1 MSDTEGFGAEH
12 EAEAKER
19 WGATDAF
26 QESQRRLASYSTVDK
41 KNAQAAQ
48 EEALQ
53 GVIDAMDGG
62 FPPTSAEAMSA
73 ADNCRLVISQW
84 YFECT
89 PEMHKQ
95 LATLY
100 VTDER
105 FRTFYESR
113 REGLAQYFH
122 DAIHSRQAD

>member
-84 YFECT
+84 YFDCT

-105 FRTFYESR
+105 FRAFYESR

>member
-1 MSDTEGFGAEH
+1 MSEPEDLTANH
-12 EAEAKER
+12 EAEARER
-19 WGATDAF
+19 WGATEAF
-26 QESQRRLASYSTVDK
+26 QESQKRLASYSTVEK

-53 GVIDAMDGG
+53 GILDVMDRG
-62 FPPTSAEAMSA
+62 FAPTSMEAIVA
-73 ADNCRLVISQW
+73 ADHCRQVISRW

-105 FRTFYESR
+105 FRAFYESR

-122 DAIHSRQAD
+122 DAIHARTP

>member
-1 MSDTEGFGAEH
+1 MSDIEDFGAEH
-12 EAEAKER
+12 EPEAKER

-84 YFECT
+84 YFDCT

-105 FRTFYESR
+105 FRAFYESR

>member
-1 MSDTEGFGAEH
+1 MSEPEDLTAQH
-12 EAEAKER
+12 KAEAKER
-19 WGATDAF
+19 WGATEAF
-26 QESQRRLASYSTVDK
+26 QESQRRLASYSTVEK

-53 GVIDAMDGG
+53 GILDVMDRGL
-62 FPPTSAEAMSA
+62 PPTSMEAIVA
-73 ADNCRLVISQW
+73 ADHCRHVISRW

-105 FRTFYESR
+105 FRAFYESR

-122 DAIHSRQAD
+122 DAIHARIT

>member
-1 MSDTEGFGAEH
+1 MSEPEDLTAKY

-19 WGATDAF
+19 WAATEAF
-26 QESQRRLASYSTVDK
+26 QESQRRLASYSTVEK

-53 GVIDAMDGG
+53 GILDVMDRGL
-62 FPPTSAEAMSA
+62 PPTSMEAIVA
-73 ADNCRLVISQW
+73 ADHCRHVISRW

-105 FRTFYESR
+105 FRAFYESR

-122 DAIHSRQAD
+122 DAIHARIT

>member
-1 MSDTEGFGAEH
+1 MSDSEDLTAKYEE
-12 EAEAKER
+12 EARER
-19 WGATDAF
+19 WGASEAF
-26 QESQRRLASYSTVDK
+26 QESQRRLASYSTVEK

-53 GVIDAMDGG
+53 GILDVMDRG
-62 FPPTSAEAMSA
+62 FPPTSLEAIVA
-73 ADNCRLVISQW
+73 ADNCRQVISRW

-100 VTDER
+100 VTDDR
-105 FRTFYESR
+105 FRAFYESR

-122 DAIHSRQAD
+122 DAIHARTT

>member
-1 MSDTEGFGAEH
+1 MSEPEDLTANH
-12 EAEAKER
+12 EAEARER
-19 WGATDAF
+19 WGATEAF
-26 QESQRRLASYSTVDK
+26 QESQKRLASYSTVEK

-53 GVIDAMDGG
+53 GILDVMDSG
-62 FPPTSAEAMSA
+62 FAPTSMEAIVA
-73 ADNCRLVISQW
+73 ADHCRQVISRW

-105 FRTFYESR
+105 FRAFYESR

-122 DAIHSRQAD
+122 DAIHARTP

>member
-1 MSDTEGFGAEH
+1 MSEQEDLTAKY

-19 WGATDAF
+19 WGATEAF
-26 QESQRRLASYSTVDK
+26 QESQRRLASYSTVEK

-53 GVIDAMDGG
+53 GILDVMDRG
-62 FPPTSAEAMSA
+62 FAPTSMEAIVA
-73 ADNCRLVISQW
+73 ADHCRQVISRW

-105 FRTFYESR
+105 FRAFYESR

-122 DAIHSRQAD
+122 DAIHARTP

>member
-73 ADNCRLVISQW
+73 ADNCRLVISRW
-84 YFECT
+84 YFDCT

-105 FRTFYESR
+105 FRAFYESR

>member
-1 MSDTEGFGAEH
+1 MSEPEDLTANH
-12 EAEAKER
+12 EAEARER
-19 WGATDAF
+19 WGATEAF
-26 QESQRRLASYSTVDK
+26 QESQKRLASYSTVEK

-53 GVIDAMDGG
+53 GILDVMESG
-62 FPPTSAEAMSA
+62 FPPTSMEAIVA
-73 ADNCRLVISQW
+73 ADHCRQVISRW

-95 LATLY
+95 LARLY

-105 FRTFYESR
+105 FRAFYESR

-122 DAIHSRQAD
+122 DAIHARTP

>member
-1 MSDTEGFGAEH
+1 MSEPEDLTAKY
-12 EAEAKER
+12 EAEARER
-19 WGATDAF
+19 WGATEAF
-26 QESQRRLASYSTVDK
+26 QESQRRLASYSTVEK

-53 GVIDAMDGG
+53 GILDVMDRG
-62 FPPTSAEAMSA
+62 FPPTSMEAIVA
-73 ADNCRLVISQW
+73 ADHCRQVISRW

-105 FRTFYESR
+105 FRAFYESR

-122 DAIHSRQAD
+122 DAIHARIT

>member
-1 MSDTEGFGAEH
+1 MSEPEDLTAQHEG
-12 EAEAKER
+12 EARER
-19 WGATDAF
+19 WGATEAF
-26 QESQRRLASYSTVDK
+26 QESQRRLASYSTVEK

-53 GVIDAMDGG
+53 GILDVMDRGL
-62 FPPTSAEAMSA
+62 PPTSMEAIVA
-73 ADNCRLVISQW
+73 ADHCRHVISRW

-105 FRTFYESR
+105 FRAFYESR

-122 DAIHSRQAD
+122 DAIHARIT

>member
-1 MSDTEGFGAEH
+1 MSEPEDLTANH
-12 EAEAKER
+12 EAEARER
-19 WGATDAF
+19 WGATEAF
-26 QESQRRLASYSTVDK
+26 QESQKRLASYSTVEK

-53 GVIDAMDGG
+53 GILDVMESG
-62 FPPTSAEAMSA
+62 FPPTSMEAIVA
-73 ADNCRLVISQW
+73 ADHCRQVISRW

-105 FRTFYESR
+105 FRAFYESR

-122 DAIHSRQAD
+122 DAIHARTP

>member
-1 MSDTEGFGAEH
+1 MSEQEDLTAKY

-19 WGATDAF
+19 WGATEAF
-26 QESQRRLASYSTVDK
+26 QESQRRLASYSTVEK

-53 GVIDAMDGG
+53 GILDVMDRG
-62 FPPTSAEAMSA
+62 FPPTSMEAIVA
-73 ADNCRLVISQW
+73 ADHCRQVISRW

-105 FRTFYESR
+105 FRAFYESR

-122 DAIHSRQAD
+122 DAIHARAT

>member
-105 FRTFYESR
+105 FRAFYESR

>member
-1 MSDTEGFGAEH
+1 MSEPEDLTAKYGAE
-12 EAEAKER
+12 ARER
-19 WGATDAF
+19 WGATEAF
-26 QESQRRLASYSTVDK
+26 QESQKRLASYSTVEK

-53 GVIDAMDGG
+53 GTLDVMDRG
-62 FPPTSAEAMSA
+62 FPPTSLEAIVA
-73 ADNCRLVISQW
+73 ADHCRQVICRW

-105 FRTFYESR
+105 FKAFYESR

-122 DAIHSRQAD
+122 DAIHARAT

>member
-1 MSDTEGFGAEH
+1 MSEPEDLTANH
-12 EAEAKER
+12 EAEARER
-19 WGATDAF
+19 WGATEAF
-26 QESQRRLASYSTVDK
+26 QESQKRLASYSTVEK

-53 GVIDAMDGG
+53 GILDVMDRG
-62 FPPTSAEAMSA
+62 FAPTSMEAIVA
-73 ADNCRLVISQW
+73 ADHCRQVISRW

-105 FRTFYESR
+105 FRAFYESR

-122 DAIHSRQAD
+122 DAIHARTN

>member
-1 MSDTEGFGAEH
+1 MSDIEDFGAEH

-53 GVIDAMDGG
+53 GVIDVMEGG

-89 PEMHKQ
+89 PEIHKQ

-105 FRTFYESR
+105 FRAFYESR

>member
-1 MSDTEGFGAEH
+1 MSEPEDLTANH
-12 EAEAKER
+12 EEEARER
-19 WGATDAF
+19 WGATEAF
-26 QESQRRLASYSTVDK
+26 QESQKRLASYSTVEK

-53 GVIDAMDGG
+53 GILDVMDSG
-62 FPPTSAEAMSA
+62 FAPTSTEAIVA
-73 ADNCRLVISQW
+73 ADHCRQVISRW

-105 FRTFYESR
+105 FRAFYESR

-122 DAIHSRQAD
+122 DAIHARTT

>member
-1 MSDTEGFGAEH
+1 MSEPEDLTAKY

-19 WGATDAF
+19 WGATEAF
-26 QESQRRLASYSTVDK
+26 QESQRRLASYSTVEK

-53 GVIDAMDGG
+53 GILDVMDRG
-62 FPPTSAEAMSA
+62 FPPTSMEAIVA
-73 ADNCRLVISQW
+73 ADHCRQVISRW

-105 FRTFYESR
+105 FRAFYESR

-122 DAIHSRQAD
+122 DAIHARAT

>member
-1 MSDTEGFGAEH
+1 MSEPEDLTAQH

-19 WGATDAF
+19 WGATEAF
-26 QESQRRLASYSTVDK
+26 QESQRRLASYSTVEK

-53 GVIDAMDGG
+53 GILDVMDRGL
-62 FPPTSAEAMSA
+62 PPTSMEAIVA
-73 ADNCRLVISQW
+73 ADHCRHVISRW

-105 FRTFYESR
+105 FRAFYESR

-122 DAIHSRQAD
+122 DAINARIT

>member
-1 MSDTEGFGAEH
+1 MSEPEDLTAQH
-12 EAEAKER
+12 DAEARER
-19 WGATDAF
+19 WGATEAF
-26 QESQRRLASYSTVDK
+26 QESQKRLASYSTVEK

-53 GVIDAMDGG
+53 GILDVMDRGL
-62 FPPTSAEAMSA
+62 PPTSMEAIVA
-73 ADNCRLVISQW
+73 ADHCRHVISRW

-105 FRTFYESR
+105 FRAFYETR

-122 DAIHSRQAD
+122 DAIHARIT

>member
-1 MSDTEGFGAEH
+1 MSEPEDLTANH
-12 EAEAKER
+12 EAEARER
-19 WGATDAF
+19 WGATEAF
-26 QESQRRLASYSTVDK
+26 QESQKRLASYSTVEK

-53 GVIDAMDGG
+53 GILDVMDSG
-62 FPPTSAEAMSA
+62 FPPTSMEAIVA
-73 ADNCRLVISQW
+73 ADHCRQVISRW

-105 FRTFYESR
+105 FRAFYESR

-122 DAIHSRQAD
+122 DAIHARTP

>member
-105 FRTFYESR
+105 FRAFYESR

-122 DAIHSRQAD
+122 DAIHSRKKD

>member
-1 MSDTEGFGAEH
+1 MSDSEDLTAKY

-19 WGATDAF
+19 WGATEAF
-26 QESQRRLASYSTVDK
+26 QESQRRLASYSTVEK

-53 GVIDAMDGG
+53 GILDVMDRG
-62 FPPTSAEAMSA
+62 FPPTSLEAIVA
-73 ADNCRLVISQW
+73 ADTCRQVISRW

-100 VTDER
+100 VTDDR
-105 FRTFYESR
+105 FRAFYESR

-122 DAIHSRQAD
+122 DAIHARAT

>member
-1 MSDTEGFGAEH
+1 MSEPEDLTAKY

-19 WGATDAF
+19 WGATEAF
-26 QESQRRLASYSTVDK
+26 QESQRRLASYSTVEK

-53 GVIDAMDGG
+53 GILDVMDRG
-62 FPPTSAEAMSA
+62 FPPTSMEAIVA
-73 ADNCRLVISQW
+73 ADHCRQVISRW

-105 FRTFYESR
+105 FRAFYESR

-122 DAIHSRQAD
+122 DAIHARIT

>member
-1 MSDTEGFGAEH
+1 MSEPEDQTANH
-12 EAEAKER
+12 EAEARER
-19 WGATDAF
+19 WGATEAF
-26 QESQRRLASYSTVDK
+26 QESQKRLASYSTVEK

-53 GVIDAMDGG
+53 GILDVMDRG
-62 FPPTSAEAMSA
+62 FASTSMEAIVA
-73 ADNCRLVISQW
+73 ADHCRQVISRW

-105 FRTFYESR
+105 FRAFYESR

-122 DAIHSRQAD
+122 DAIHARTP

>member
-1 MSDTEGFGAEH
+1 MSEPEDLTANH
-12 EAEAKER
+12 EAEARER
-19 WGATDAF
+19 WGATEAF
-26 QESQRRLASYSTVDK
+26 QESQKRLASYSTVEK

-53 GVIDAMDGG
+53 GILDVMERG
-62 FPPTSAEAMSA
+62 FAPTSMEAIVA
-73 ADNCRLVISQW
+73 ADHCRQVISRW

-105 FRTFYESR
+105 FRAFYESR

-122 DAIHSRQAD
+122 DAIHARTP

>member
-1 MSDTEGFGAEH
+1 MSEPEDLTAQH
-12 EAEAKER
+12 EAEARER
-19 WGATDAF
+19 WGATEAF
-26 QESQRRLASYSTVDK
+26 QESQKRLASYSTVEK

-53 GVIDAMDGG
+53 GILDVMDRGL
-62 FPPTSAEAMSA
+62 PPTSMEAIVA
-73 ADNCRLVISQW
+73 ADHCRHVISRW

-105 FRTFYESR
+105 FRAFYESR

-122 DAIHSRQAD
+122 DAIHARIT

>member
-1 MSDTEGFGAEH
+1 MSEPEDLTANH
-12 EAEAKER
+12 EAEARER
-19 WGATDAF
+19 WGATEAF
-26 QESQRRLASYSTVDK
+26 QESQKRLASYSTVEK

-53 GVIDAMDGG
+53 GILDVMDSG
-62 FPPTSAEAMSA
+62 FPPTSREAIVA
-73 ADNCRLVISQW
+73 ADHCRQVISRW

-105 FRTFYESR
+105 FRAFYESR

-122 DAIHSRQAD
+122 DAIHARTT

>member
-1 MSDTEGFGAEH
+1 MSDLKDTSAEY

-19 WGATDAF
+19 WGATEAF
-26 QESQRRLASYSTVDK
+26 QESQRRLSSYSTVDK

-53 GVIDAMDGG
+53 GVIDAMDRG
-62 FPPTSAEAMSA
+62 FPPTSLEARVAAEQ
-73 ADNCRLVISQW
+73 CRQAISQW

-89 PEMHKQ
+89 PEMHTQ
-95 LATLY
+95 LATMY
-100 VTDER
+100 VTDPR
-105 FRTFYESR
+105 FRAFYETR

-122 DAIHSRQAD
+122 DAIHAAHRD

>member
-1 MSDTEGFGAEH
+1 MNEPEDLTTKY
-12 EAEAKER
+12 EAEAKEL
-19 WGATDAF
+19 WGATEAF
-26 QESQRRLASYSTVDK
+26 QESQRRLSSYSTVDK

-48 EEALQ
+48 EEALR
-53 GVIDAMDGG
+53 GIIDAMDRG
-62 FPPTSAEAMSA
+62 FPPTSLEARVA
-73 ADNCRLVISQW
+73 ADQCRQVISQW

-100 VTDER
+100 VTDHR
-105 FRTFYESR
+105 FRAFYETR

-122 DAIHSRQAD
+122 DAIHAAYPD

>member
-1 MSDTEGFGAEH
+1 MSEPEDLTAKY

-19 WGATDAF
+19 WGATEAF
-26 QESQRRLASYSTVDK
+26 QESQRRLASYSTVEK

-53 GVIDAMDGG
+53 GILDVMDRGL
-62 FPPTSAEAMSA
+62 PPTSMEAIVA
-73 ADNCRLVISQW
+73 ADHCRHVISRW

-105 FRTFYESR
+105 FRAFYESR

-122 DAIHSRQAD
+122 DAIHARIT

>member
-1 MSDTEGFGAEH
+1 MSEPDDLTAQH
-12 EAEAKER
+12 EAEARER
-19 WGATDAF
+19 WGATEAF
-26 QESQRRLASYSTVDK
+26 QESQKRLASYSTVEK

-53 GVIDAMDGG
+53 GILDVMDRGL
-62 FPPTSAEAMSA
+62 PPTSMEAIVA
-73 ADNCRLVISQW
+73 ADHCRHVISRW

-105 FRTFYESR
+105 FRAFYESR

-122 DAIHSRQAD
+122 DAIHARIT

>member
-1 MSDTEGFGAEH
+1 MSEPEDLTAQH
-12 EAEAKER
+12 EAEARER
-19 WGATDAF
+19 WGATEAF
-26 QESQRRLASYSTVDK
+26 QESQRRLASYSTVEK

-53 GVIDAMDGG
+53 GILDVMDRGL
-62 FPPTSAEAMSA
+62 PPTSMEAIVA
-73 ADNCRLVISQW
+73 ADHCRHVISRW

-105 FRTFYESR
+105 FRAFYESR

-122 DAIHSRQAD
+122 DAIHARIT

>member
-1 MSDTEGFGAEH
+1 MTHEEDLTAKY

-41 KNAQAAQ
+41 ENAQAAQ

-53 GVIDAMDGG
+53 GILDVMDRG
-62 FPPTSAEAMSA
+62 FPPTSLEAIVA
-73 ADNCRLVISQW
+73 ADHCRQVISQW

-100 VTDER
+100 VTDDR
-105 FRTFYESR
+105 FRAFYESR

-122 DAIHSRQAD
+122 DAIHARAT

>member
-1 MSDTEGFGAEH
+1 MSEPEDLTAKY

-19 WGATDAF
+19 WGATEAF
-26 QESQRRLASYSTVDK
+26 QESQRRLASYSTVEK

-53 GVIDAMDGG
+53 GILDVMDRG
-62 FPPTSAEAMSA
+62 FPPTSMEAIVA
-73 ADNCRLVISQW
+73 ADHCRQVISRW

-105 FRTFYESR
+105 FRAFYETR

-122 DAIHSRQAD
+122 DAIHARIT

>member
-1 MSDTEGFGAEH
+1 MSEPEDLTANH
-12 EAEAKER
+12 EAEARER
-19 WGATDAF
+19 WGATEAF
-26 QESQRRLASYSTVDK
+26 QESQKRLASYSTVEK

-53 GVIDAMDGG
+53 GILDVMDRGL
-62 FPPTSAEAMSA
+62 PPTSMEAIVA
-73 ADNCRLVISQW
+73 ADHCRHVISRW

-105 FRTFYESR
+105 FRAFYESR

-122 DAIHSRQAD
+122 DAIHARIT